1 MLGITKFN
9 WKGLKLMR
17 FLRPRKLLD
26 KKKPKTDT
34 KNIEHSTQ
42 PMRIEP
48 EKIRIKT
55 PIVSTSPY
63 DQEQIVRGPKE
74 RFSGNLDYNLTLL
87 IERTGE
93 KNLILEEY
101 QMGTRAKKRV
111 MIAYL
116 ENVANPG
123 IVSEIKTRLSKN
135 RTKPVLD
142 SSYIERNIEDS
153 NLSPFPQ
160 VETTP
165 NPTVAESALL
175 QGRVAIFVDQ
185 SPDVL
190 LAPTTF
196 FDLMDTTEDAFR
208 RWHVASSFF
217 KLARYILLI
226 IAASLPGFYIGLT
239 SYNPEL
245 IPTRLAFIIAGSRE
259 GTPFPVYFEA
269 FFMMGVVEAVR
280 MVIIRLPTALGS
292 TIALFAGLLLA
303 GAGISINIIGVPITM
318 VVTLTIIASF
328 GIPNNDL
335 RGAIRIIQFGTM
347 IMSTILGVLGFAISF
362 FYLTAHL
369 VNLKSFGIPYMTPLA
384 PMEGSGWEHT
394 VLRGNTKEMPR
405 DESYKPS

>member
-1 MLGITKFN
+1 
-9 WKGLKLMR
+9 MR
-17 FLRPRKLLD
+17 FIRPRKLLD
-26 KKKPKTDT
+26 KKKPKADT
-34 KNIEHSTQ
+34 KNIDHSTQ

-347 IMSTILGVLGFAISF
+347 IMSAILGVLGFAISF

-394 VLRGNTKEMPR
+394 VMRGNTKEMPR

>member
-1 MLGITKFN
+1 
-9 WKGLKLMR
+9 
-17 FLRPRKLLD
+17 
-26 KKKPKTDT
+26 
-34 KNIEHSTQ
+34 
-42 PMRIEP
+42 
-48 EKIRIKT
+48 
-55 PIVSTSPY
+55 
-63 DQEQIVRGPKE
+63 
-74 RFSGNLDYNLTLL
+74 
-87 IERTGE
+87 
-93 KNLILEEY
+93 
-101 QMGTRAKKRV
+101 MGTRAKKRV

-226 IAASLPGFYIGLT
+226 IAVSLPGFYIGLT

-347 IMSTILGVLGFAISF
+347 IMSAILGVLGFAISF